1 MPSDLVAKVVVRA
14 VSHNIEEESRL
25 DQDIRSAVV
34 ELWRRRQQQQQQ
46 QLYRDVSSIAEDSTG
61 K

>member
-34 ELWRRRQQQQQQ
+34 ELWRRRQQQQQ
-46 QLYRDVSSIAEDSTG
+46 LYRDVSSIAEDSTG